1 MKEGFT
7 GLKSAEASSRGV
19 GAGDEGLG
27 VSGFRDFGFRGLGMI
42 SAAFGKF
49 QDSGHRRRACYRGG
63 GGSESY
69 SNSVLLSCTSTYTY
83 RILCPQNPNQV
94 HEEGA
99 SP

>member
-1 MKEGFT
+1 M
-7 GLKSAEASSRGV
+7 
-19 GAGDEGLG
+19 GAGDESLG
-27 VSGFRDFGFRGLGMI
+27 VSRFRGLGFRGSGMI
-42 SAAFGKF
+42 SGAFGKF
-49 QDSGHRRRACYRGG
+49 QVSGHRRRACYRGG
-63 GGSESY
+63 GGSESH